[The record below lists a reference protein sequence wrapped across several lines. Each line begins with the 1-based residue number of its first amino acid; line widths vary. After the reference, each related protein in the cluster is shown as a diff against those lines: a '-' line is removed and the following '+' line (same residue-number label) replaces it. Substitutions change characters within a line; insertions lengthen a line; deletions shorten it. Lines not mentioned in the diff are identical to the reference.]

1 MSKNVEEDNV
11 TAAPTAEH
19 TDRIDN
25 ITPVKATD
33 NAALFLKELS
43 ATGPIVFTPEE
54 EKAVLRKIDW
64 RILPLILIAY
74 FFQQLDKSTLSYSS
88 VFDIATDAHLH
99 GKQFSWLGSSLY
111 LAQLVAQPLA
121 ALTLVKLP
129 TGKVIAATIFLW
141 GSSLCIMSACT
152 SFKTLLVMRL
162 FLGTFESLIAPSL
175 IAVTQ
180 MWWKRNEQTLRT
192 SYWSGMNGLT
202 FIIGSLFT
210 FGLGHIQSSTL
221 FSYQIIFLFCG
232 LLTVIYSIPVYFL
245 MPDSP
250 MEAKFL
256 SDREKVVTIERLR
269 SNQMGIVSRQWKWDH
284 VKESVLDLKTWCWFF
299 LVITISIPSG
309 GISTFGS
316 LIVKSFGYN
325 KFQTVLFNIPF
336 GAVQFCA
343 IIGSGWL
350 ATRLGRKGPVITLL
364 CITPIIGCVLLL
376 TIPHTPD
383 KKGIL
388 LFAYYIISVYPGI
401 TPLIFAW
408 EAQNTAGDTKRKVTT
423 GVMFVGLCTGN
434 VIGPLL
440 YSTDQAPLYRS
451 GLISNLCMFVLVIIL
466 TIIITLYLILL
477 NKSHARRRVAL
488 GKSEVLVD
496 RSMLRGS
503 AAAEL
508 ESNEEMEAHE
518 HDFEDMTDI
527 KNEDFIFV
535 Y

>member
-1 MSKNVEEDNV
+1 MPKKVNDGDVA
-11 TAAPTAEH
+11 AAPAAEH
-19 TDRIDN
+19 ADQIDT
-25 ITPVKATD
+25 ITPVKETD
-33 NAALFLKELS
+33 KAALFLKQMS
-43 ATGPIVFTPEE
+43 VTGPIIFTPEE

-88 VFDIATDAHLH
+88 VFDINTDANLH
-99 GKQFSWLGSSLY
+99 GTQFSWLGSSLY

-129 TGKVIAATIFLW
+129 TGKVIAGAIFLW

-152 SFKTLLVMRL
+152 TFKTLLVMRL

-192 SYWSGMNGLT
+192 SYWSEQRSLLLPGKIIQRNKDFPLT
-202 FIIGSLFT
+202 ESK
-210 FGLGHIQSSTL
+210 
-221 FSYQIIFLFCG
+221 IIFLFCG
-232 LLTVIYSIPVYFL
+232 LLTVAYSIPVYFL

-269 SNQMGIVSRQWKWDH
+269 SNQMGIVSRQWKWEH
-284 VKESVLDLKTWCWFF
+284 VKESILDLKTWCWFF

-325 KFQTVLFNIPF
+325 KFQTILFNIPF
-336 GAVQFCA
+336 GAVQMCA

-350 ATRLGRKGPVITLL
+350 ATRLGRKGPIIMLL
-364 CITPIIGCVLLL
+364 CITP
-376 TIPHTPD
+376 
-383 KKGIL
+383 
-388 LFAYYIISVYPGI
+388 IISVYPGI

-440 YSTDQAPLYRS
+440 YSTDQAPLYRK
-451 GLISNLCMFVLVIIL
+451 GLISNLCMFILVIIL
-466 TIIITLYLILL
+466 TAIVTLYLFFL
-477 NKSHARRRVAL
+477 NKSHARRRLAL
-488 GKSEVLVD
+488 GKSEVIVD
-496 RSMLRGS
+496 RSMLQTS

-508 ESNEEMEAHE
+508 ENNEEMVAHD
-518 HDFEDMTDI
+518 HDFEDMTDL

>member
-1 MSKNVEEDNV
+1 MPKKVNDGDVA
-11 TAAPTAEH
+11 AAPAAEH
-19 TDRIDN
+19 ADHIDT
-25 ITPVKATD
+25 ITPVKETD
-33 NAALFLKELS
+33 KAALFLKEMS
-43 ATGPIVFTPEE
+43 VTGPIIFTPEE

-74 FFQQLDKSTLSYSS
+74 FFQQLDKSTLAYSS
-88 VFDIATDAHLH
+88 VFDITTDANLH
-99 GKQFSWLGSSLY
+99 GKEFSWLGSSLY

-129 TGKVIAATIFLW
+129 TGKVIAGAIFLW

-152 SFKTLLVMRL
+152 TFKTLLVMRL

-210 FGLGHIQSSTL
+210 FGLGHIQSSAL

-232 LLTVIYSIPVYFL
+232 LLTVAYSIPVYFL

-269 SNQMGIVSRQWKWDH
+269 SNQMGIVSRQWKWEH
-284 VKESVLDLKTWCWFF
+284 VKESILDLKTWCWFF

-325 KFQTVLFNIPF
+325 KFQTILFNIPF
-336 GAVQFCA
+336 GAVQMCA

-350 ATRLGRKGPVITLL
+350 ATKLGRKGPIIMLL
-364 CITPIIGCVLLL
+364 CITP
-376 TIPHTPD
+376 
-383 KKGIL
+383 
-388 LFAYYIISVYPGI
+388 IISVYPGI

-434 VIGPLL
+434 VVGPLL
-440 YSTDQAPLYRS
+440 YSTDQAPLYRK
-451 GLISNLCMFVLVIIL
+451 GLISNLCMFILVIIL
-466 TIIITLYLILL
+466 TAIVTLYLFFL
-477 NKSHARRRVAL
+477 NKSHARRRLAL
-488 GKSEVLVD
+488 GKSEVIVD
-496 RSMLRGS
+496 RSMLQS
-503 AAAEL
+503 SIAAEL
-508 ESNEEMEAHE
+508 EGNEEMVAHD
-518 HDFEDMTDI
+518 HDFEDMTDL